1 MNHFG
6 QKLVGVGALG
16 WRLVALLGGFS
27 AWGSDPGIEFFET
40 KIRPLLVERCYECH
54 SARAE
59 KLKGGLFLDSKEGV
73 LKGGDSGP
81 AIVPGNPE
89 KSLLIKAVRYTN
101 DDLQMPP
108 KNKKLPDE
116 QIADLEEWV
125 KMGAPDPRTGEAL
138 AREDARP
145 PEKHWAFQPI
155 KGVPVPKVRNTR
167 WVQSPVDAFI
177 LAKLEEKG
185 IAPNPRADKRT
196 LIRRASFDLTGLP
209 PKPEEVEAFISDK
222 SPYAFDRV
230 IERLLNAP
238 QYGERWGRYWLD
250 IARYADTKGY
260 VFEEERRYAFAY
272 TYRDYVIRA
281 FNEDLAFDRFLIEQ
295 IAADLLPL
303 GDDKRSLAALG
314 YLTLGRRFLN
324 NQPDIIDDR
333 IDVVTRGMLG
343 LTVSCAR
350 CHDHKYDPIPT
361 KDYYSLYG
369 VFQSCKEPG
378 DKPLLG
384 TAASPPQYPEYL
396 KELEKRKKELEDFRE
411 KKEIEVRT
419 KLHSQVG
426 DYLLVVHE
434 STKDDGDK
442 RESLARERKL
452 SPMVAARWRSTL
464 EKSTNNPI
472 FAEWFAAVE
481 TKSTNQI
488 KEAAE
493 HYNKAFGDVEKQ
505 WRELLAKNKD
515 AKALPD
521 AEAEALRQVLY
532 GPDAPTEVEGRAFAR
547 LLDTPSQQKLRALQ
561 RKVDELDATHPGA
574 PPRAMVLVDNPTPS
588 SPRVFIRGN
597 ANNPGP
603 EVPRQFLELVAGDKR
618 KPFEKGSGRLELAEA
633 IASKDNPLT
642 ARVLVNRVWMYHFG
656 APLVRTPSD
665 FGLRSE
671 PPSHPELLDCLAW
684 EFMNNGWSLKKLHR
698 MIMSSSAYQQSSANN
713 PQAAK
718 VDSQNQLLWRMNRRR
733 LDFESMRDTFL
744 AVAGKMDFTM
754 GGRPVELTSEP
765 FPARRTVYGFVE
777 RQNLPGLFRTF
788 DFASPDTTSP
798 QRFSTTVPQQAL
810 FLMNSPFLV
819 QQAKELA
826 HRPEITCA
834 RSDDERAQS
843 MYRIAFNRGPDPDE
857 LRLAKEFVAT
867 QEREYA
873 ATNEPSVWQYGYGA
887 KDFKTL
893 SHYTGYAWQ
902 GSKELPDP
910 ELGWVLLTAEGGHPG
925 DRERPAVRRWR
936 ASLDGAIS
944 ISGELQHPS
953 DKGDGVCARIVS
965 SRKGILG
972 EWTAHNGK
980 TNVNVERV
988 EVNAGDWID
997 FVTDCRESV
1006 EHDSF
1011 TWAPIIKA
1019 QSREWN
1025 AKTEFAGPPREQ
1037 RARLGSWEK
1046 YAQVLLL
1053 ANELMFV
1060 D

>member
-1 MNHFG
+1 MSHMR
-6 QKLVGVGALG
+6 KKVVGVHALAC
-16 WRLVALLGGFS
+16 VFALQS
-27 AWGSDPGIEFFET
+27 AASDPGVEFFER

-54 SARAE
+54 SAQAE
-59 KLKGGLFLDSKEGV
+59 KLKGGLFLDTKEGV

-81 AIVPGNPE
+81 AIVPGNPD
-89 KSLLIKAVRYTN
+89 KSLLIKAVRYTS

-108 KNKKLPDE
+108 KNKRLPDE

-125 KMGAPDPRTGEAL
+125 KMGAPDPRTGQEAV
-138 AREDARP
+138 RGDARSS
-145 PEKHWAFQPI
+145 KDHWAFQPI
-155 KGVPVPKVRNTR
+155 KPVSLPTVRNTR
-167 WVQSPVDAFI
+167 WIQSPVDAFI

-185 IAPNPRADKRT
+185 LTPNPPADKRT
-196 LIRRASFDLTGLP
+196 LIRRAGFDLIGLP
-209 PKPEEVEAFISDK
+209 PKPSEVDAFISDK
-222 SPYAFDRV
+222 SPKAFDRV
-230 IERLLNAP
+230 VERLLNSP
-238 QYGERWGRYWLD
+238 HYGERWARYWLD

-281 FNEDLAFDRFLIEQ
+281 FNEDLPFDQFIIEQ

-303 GDDKRSLAALG
+303 GDDKRPLAALG

-333 IDVVTRGMLG
+333 IDVLTRGMLG

-350 CHDHKYDPIPT
+350 CHDHKYDPIPI

-369 VFQSCKEPG
+369 VFQSCNEPR

-384 TAASPPQYPEYL
+384 TAALPPQYPEYL
-396 KELEKRKKELEDFRE
+396 KELEKRKKELDDFRDQ
-411 KKEIEVRT
+411 KETDIRT

-426 DYLLVVHE
+426 EYLLVVHD

-464 EKSTNNPI
+464 EKSKENPI
-472 FAEWFAAVE
+472 FADWFAAVDS
-481 TKSTNQI
+481 KSTNKI
-488 KEAAE
+488 NEAVE
-493 HYNKAFGDVEKQ
+493 HYNKIFADVEKQ

-521 AEAEALRQVLY
+521 PKAEALRQVLY
-532 GPDAPTEVEGRAFAR
+532 GPDAPTEVEGRALTR
-547 LLDTPSQQKLRALQ
+547 LLDTPTQQKLRALQ

-574 PPRAMVLVDNPTPS
+574 PPRAMVLVDNATPS
-588 SPRVFIRGN
+588 TPRVFMRGN
-597 ANNPGP
+597 PNNPGP
-603 EVPRQFLELVAGDKR
+603 EVPRQFLELIAGESR
-618 KPFEKGSGRLELAEA
+618 KPFEKGSGRLELAYA
-633 IASKDNPLT
+633 IASKGNPLT
-642 ARVLVNRVWMYHFG
+642 ARVVVNRVWMYHFG

-671 PPSHPELLDCLAW
+671 PPSHPELLDYLAS

-698 MIMSSSAYQQSSANN
+698 MIMSSSTYQQSSANN
-713 PQAAK
+713 SEAAK
-718 VDSQNQLLWRMNRRR
+718 VDPQNQLVWRMNRRR

-744 AVAGKMDFTM
+744 AVAGRIDLTM
-754 GGRPVELTSEP
+754 GGRPVELTSDP

-826 HRPEITCA
+826 HRPEVKAAKT
-834 RSDDERAQS
+834 DEERVQS
-843 MYRIAFNRGPDPDE
+843 MYRIAFNRSPDTDE
-857 LRLAKEFVAT
+857 IRLGNEFVGA

-873 ATNEPSVWQYGYGA
+873 ATNEPPVWLYGYGA
-887 KDFKTL
+887 KEFKTL
-893 SHYTGYAWQ
+893 PHYTGYAWQ
-902 GSKELPDP
+902 GGKDLPDP
-910 ELGWVLLTAEGGHPG
+910 QLGWVLLSADGGHPG
-925 DRERPAVRRWR
+925 DSDHPAVRRWR
-936 ASLDGAIS
+936 ASFDGTIS
-944 ISGELQHPS
+944 INGELHHPS
-953 DKGDGVCARIVS
+953 EKGDGVCARIIS
-965 SRKGILG
+965 SRKGALG
-972 EWTAHNGK
+972 EWIAQNGK
-980 TNVNVERV
+980 TAVNVERV
-988 EVNAGDWID
+988 EVKAGDWID
-997 FVTDCRESV
+997 FVTDCRATI

-1011 TWAPIIKA
+1011 SWAPIIKA
-1019 QSREWN
+1019 QSRQWN
-1025 AKTEFAGPPREQ
+1025 AKTDFAGPPREQ
-1037 RARLGSWEK
+1037 PKRLGAWEK

-1053 ANELMFV
+1053 ANEFMFV

>member
-1 MNHFG
+1 M
-6 QKLVGVGALG
+6 GVHALAC
-16 WRLVALLGGFS
+16 LALWLGVEPSS
-27 AWGSDPGIEFFET
+27 ASDPGVDFFER
-40 KIRPLLVERCYECH
+40 KVRPVLVERCYECH
-54 SARAE
+54 SAQAQ
-59 KLKGGLFLDSKEGV
+59 KLKGGLLLDTRDGV

-89 KSLLIKAVRYTN
+89 KSLLIKAVRYTR

-125 KMGAPDPRTGEAL
+125 KMGAPDPRTAEAK
-138 AREDARP
+138 AVAKNSGAD
-145 PEKHWAFQPI
+145 HWAFQPV
-155 KGVPVPKVRNTR
+155 KVVAVPKVRNTR

-185 IAPNPRADKRT
+185 LTPNPAADRRT
-196 LIRRASFDLTGLP
+196 LIRRASFDLLGLP
-209 PKPEEVEAFISDK
+209 PKPEEVDEFVADK
-222 SPYAFDRV
+222 SAHAFDRLV
-230 IERLLNAP
+230 ERFLNSP
-238 QYGERWGRYWLD
+238 HYGERWGRYWLD

-281 FNEDLAFDRFLIEQ
+281 FNDDLPFNQFLIQQ

-303 GDDKRSLAALG
+303 GDDKRPLAALG

-369 VFQSCKEPG
+369 VFASCNEPG

-384 TAASPPQYPEYL
+384 SAALPPQYPEYL
-396 KELEKRKKELEDFRE
+396 KELEKRKKELEDFRRS
-411 KKEIEVRT
+411 KEAEVRS
-419 KLHSQVG
+419 KLHGQVG
-426 DYLLVVHE
+426 DYLLVVHQ

-452 SPMVAARWRSTL
+452 SPMVAARWRSSL
-464 EKSTNNPI
+464 EKLKDNPI
-472 FAEWFAAVE
+472 FADWFAAVADS
-481 TKSTNQI
+481 KDPNAP

-493 HYNKAFGDVEKQ
+493 RYNKMFAEVEKQ
-505 WRELLAKNKD
+505 WRDLLAKDKE

-521 AEAEALRQVLY
+521 AEAEAKRQILY
-532 GPDAPTEVEGRAFAR
+532 GPDAPTNVEGRALAR
-547 LLDTPSQQKLRALQ
+547 LTDTPTQQKLRALQ

-574 PPRAMVLVDNPTPS
+574 PPRAMALVDNA
-588 SPRVFIRGN
+588 SPATARVFVRGN

-603 EVPRQFLELVAGDKR
+603 EVPRQFLGLIAGEDR
-618 KPFEKGSGRLELAEA
+618 KPFEKGSGRLELAQE

-665 FGLRSE
+665 FGVRSE
-671 PPSHPELLDCLAW
+671 PPSHPELLDYLAW
-684 EFMNNGWSLKKLHR
+684 EFMANGWSLKKLHR
-698 MIMSSSAYQQSSANN
+698 LIMSSSVYQQSSANN
-713 PQAAK
+713 PATAK
-718 VDSQNQLLWRMNRRR
+718 VDPQNQWLWRMNRRR

-744 AVAGKMDFTM
+744 AVAGKLDPMI

-765 FPARRTVYGFVE
+765 FTPRRTVYGFVE

-819 QQAKELA
+819 QQAKDLVR
-826 HRPEITCA
+826 RPEIKAATTDDA
-834 RSDDERAQS
+834 RVQA
-843 MYRIAFNRGPDPDE
+843 MYRTAFNRVPDADE
-857 LRLAKEFVAT
+857 IRLAKEFVAE
-867 QEREYA
+867 QEREFA
-873 ATNEPSVWQYGYGA
+873 VTNEPPVWQYGHG
-887 KDFKTL
+887 KDFKAL
-893 SHYTGYAWQ
+893 PHYTGYAWQ
-902 GSKELPDP
+902 GGKELPDGQ
-910 ELGWVLLTAEGGHPG
+910 LGWVLLTAEGGHPG
-925 DRERPAVRRWR
+925 DAEHPAVRRWR
-936 ASLDGAIS
+936 ASSEGVVS

-953 DKGDGVCARIVS
+953 EKGDGVRARIIS
-965 SRKGILG
+965 SRKGKLG
-972 EWTAHNGK
+972 EWTAQNGK
-980 TNVNVERV
+980 TDVKVERV
-988 EVNAGDWID
+988 EVKAGDWID
-997 FVTDCRESV
+997 FVTDCRETI

-1011 TWAPIIKA
+1011 NWAPVIKA

-1025 AKTEFAGPPREQ
+1025 AKNDFAGPPREQ
-1037 RARLGSWEK
+1037 PKRLGSWEK